1 MPLIAAKPVPQNG
14 KQAWLPFSQNQN
26 VVLYLL
32 LALLTFLVYSPVARH
47 QFLNFD
53 DDRYITGNA
62 HLKAGLSWTTFA
74 WAFRSTEQAN
84 WHPLTWLSHALDV
97 QLFGMN
103 PVGHHYVN
111 LLWHVGNVVLL
122 FLLLQRATGFTGRSL
137 MVAALFAV
145 HPMNVESVAW
155 VSERK
160 SLISTCFFFLAIMA
174 YGWYVRHPD
183 IRRYVLLVLTFAL
196 GLMAKPM
203 IITLPFVLLVLD
215 YWPLARM
222 NLFGSAGSAEGRN
235 SGARFSLPVEPLGR
249 LVLEKLPLLALSAAS
264 AVITVFAQKGGGAI
278 RGDYSRAAMIE
289 NALLSYVRYLGKAV
303 WPAHLAVFYPYG
315 SSPKAWIV
323 VVSAAFLL
331 LVTATVLLSRNL
343 RYLAVGWFWF
353 LGILVPVIGLIQ
365 IGDASMADRYAYIP
379 FVGLFVMVVWGF
391 SDWAES
397 HAISAKYLAVAGI
410 LIIAA
415 FTAVTHIQIGYWRDS
430 VALWTHTTE
439 VTGPNFVAQ
448 DNLGVALLAQD
459 RSDDAIPHFRAAAE
473 INPQDPISQLNVGLY
488 EHQHG
493 NMKEAVPRYL
503 FVVRRT
509 PDPDLKVAAL
519 GNLGSA
525 YRMLGDYPHA
535 RASYEAALRLAPDN
549 PFDLVGLGLVEQKL
563 GDVTRAADDFRRLVE
578 LQPTDVGYLLLA
590 RSLEQSGHL
599 DQSQA
604 AAQMAQQISPDMEN
618 AQRTAN
624 QLLAQ

>member
-1 MPLIAAKPVPQNG
+1 MPLSDAKPIPRNS
-14 KQAWLPFSQNQN
+14 KQAWLLFFENHN
-26 VVLYLL
+26 VALCLL
-32 LALLTFLVYSPVARH
+32 LVLLTVLVYNPVARH
-47 QFLNFD
+47 QFVNFD

-62 HLKAGLSWTTFA
+62 HVKAGLSWATVT

-103 PVGHHYVN
+103 PAGHHGVN
-111 LLWHVGNVVLL
+111 MLWHACNVVLL
-122 FLLLQRATGFTGRSL
+122 FLLLWRATGFAWRSL

-174 YGWYVRHPD
+174 YGWYVRKPGF
-183 IRRYVLLVLTFAL
+183 RRYAVVTLMFAL
-196 GLMAKPM
+196 GLLAKPM
-203 IITLPFVLLVLD
+203 IITLPFVLLALD
-215 YWPLARM
+215 YWPLGRM
-222 NLFGSAGSAEGRN
+222 NLFGRAEDQ
-235 SGARFSLPVEPLGR
+235 SGGVRFSLPVEPLGR
-249 LVLEKLPLLALSAAS
+249 LVLEKLPLLVLSAAS
-264 AVITVFAQKGGGAI
+264 AVITVFAQKSGRAV
-278 RGDYSRAAMIE
+278 RGDYSFAVMLE
-289 NALLSYVRYLGKAV
+289 NALLSYARYIGKAV
-303 WPAHLAVFYPYG
+303 WPSRLALYYPYD
-315 SSPKAWIV
+315 SSPRGWLVAA
-323 VVSAAFLL
+323 SAGFLL
-331 LVTATVLLSRNL
+331 FVTASVLLSRRH
-343 RYLAVGWFWF
+343 RYLAVGWFWY
-353 LGILVPVIGLIQ
+353 LGILFPVIGLVQ
-365 IGDASMADRYAYIP
+365 IGDAGMANRYSYIP
-379 FVGLFVMVVWGF
+379 FVGLFVIVVWGL
-391 SDWAES
+391 SDWAVG
-397 HAISAKYLAVAGI
+397 HAISTRYLAVAAV

-415 FTAVTHIQIGYWRDS
+415 FSVITRIQIGYWRDS
-430 VALWTHTTE
+430 VALWTHTIE

-448 DNLGVALLAQD
+448 DNLGAALLAQG

-493 NMKEAVPRYL
+493 KMKEAIPRYL
-503 FVVRRT
+503 FVVGRT
-509 PDPDLKVAAL
+509 PDPDLQVSAL

-525 YRMLGDYPHA
+525 YRMIGDYAHA
-535 RASYEAALRLAPDN
+535 RASYETALRLAPDN
-549 PFDLVGLGLVEQKL
+549 TFALVGLGLVEEET
-563 GDVTRAADDFRRLVE
+563 GDVTGAANSFHRLVG

-590 RSLEQSGHL
+590 RSLAQSGQL

-604 AAQMAQQISPDMEN
+604 ASQLARQISPDLDK